1 MSSRILIV
9 DDEESIRFTFE
20 AFLVDEGYEVSTAMD
35 LDGGLKLLEGEPFD
49 LVFLDILLG
58 RDNGLDALK
67 ACREKHPNLPVV
79 MITGSPEI
87 ETAAEAVRYG
97 AFDYIP
103 KPVRQETLLRVAK
116 MALQYKALLDQKERY
131 RARLDAIFRSVREG
145 IVTLDRELRV
155 LEFNQSAASLF
166 GWGKEVTG
174 RPFEQVWKGDC
185 TNCLE
190 KLRQVVETGITREAM
205 RVECAPGGKQHKVLS
220 VASAPLLGEQ
230 GGRDGVVLT
239 VRDETRLETLER
251 DLKERQSFDRIIGR
265 SPTMQQLYDLID
277 NLSQVDTT
285 VLITGESG
293 TGKELVAESLH
304 YRGPR
309 KGKPLIRVNC
319 AALPENLLESELF
332 GHIKG
337 AFTGAVTDKTG
348 RFQRADGGTIFL
360 DEIGD
365 ISPALQVR
373 LLRVLQEK
381 EIEKVGGTTPI
392 KVDIRVV
399 AATHQDLLEKV
410 RRGEFR
416 EDLYYRLK
424 VMTLPLPALRERRED
439 IPLLI
444 NFFVKRF
451 NERFGKQVVG
461 ISAEVLDL
469 FMQHPW
475 PGNVRELEHAVEHA
489 FILCR
494 GEQLEREHLPT
505 DILEVSESQ
514 QDENGSALDREQLEQ
529 ALEKAAG
536 NKTLAAQILG
546 ISRRT
551 IYRKLEEFAIE

>member
-20 AFLVDEGYEVSTAMD
+20 AFLVDEGYEVVTAAD
-35 LDGGLKLLEGEPFD
+35 LEGGLEQLDQEAFD

-58 RDNGLDALK
+58 RESGLDALK
-67 ACREKHPNLPVV
+67 ACREKNPNLPVV

-116 MALQYKALLDQKERY
+116 MALQYKALLDQRERY

-145 IVTLDRELRV
+145 IITLDRDMRL
-155 LEFNQSAASLF
+155 LEFNDAARRLF
-166 GWGKEVTG
+166 DWGQEVNG
-174 RPFEQVWKGDC
+174 RLFEKVWPGDC
-185 TNCLE
+185 SGCLE
-190 KLRQVVETGITREAM
+190 KLRQVLEKDTLPAPM
-205 RVECAPGGKQHKVLS
+205 RVECNPDGKPTMVLS
-220 VASAPLLGEQ
+220 VVSAPLLGEH
-230 GGRDGVVLT
+230 GERDGIVLT
-239 VRDETRLETLER
+239 VRDETRLETLEK

-265 SPTMQQLYDLID
+265 SKKMQHIYELID
-277 NLSQVDTT
+277 NLSLVDTT
-285 VLITGESG
+285 VLVTGESG
-293 TGKELVAESLH
+293 TGKELVADSLH
-304 YRGPR
+304 YRGTR
-309 KGKPLIRVNC
+309 KDKPLIRVNC

-337 AFTGAVTDKTG
+337 SFTGAVTDKVG

-381 EIEKVGGTTPI
+381 EIEKVGGTMPI

-399 AATHQDLLEKV
+399 AATHQDLFEKV
-410 RRGEFR
+410 QKGEFR

-424 VMTLPLPALRERRED
+424 VMTVPIPPLRERRED
-439 IPLLI
+439 IPLLVD
-444 NFFVKRF
+444 FFVSRF
-451 NERFGKQVVG
+451 NERFNKQILGV
-461 ISAEVLDL
+461 SEEVLET
-469 FMQHPW
+469 FMQHGW
-475 PGNVRELEHAVEHA
+475 PGNVRELEHAIEHA

-494 GEQLEREHLPT
+494 DNLIERNHLPE
-505 DILEVSESQ
+505 EVLAGV
-514 QDENGSALDREQLEQ
+514 ENGHEENGNALDREQLEQ

-536 NKTLAAQILG
+536 NKTMAAQILG

-551 IYRKLEEFAIE
+551 IYRKLEEFGID

>member
-1 MSSRILIV
+1 MSSKILIV

-20 AFLVDEGYEVSTAMD
+20 AFLVDEGYEVATAMD
-35 LDGGLKLLEGEPFD
+35 LAGALELLERQEYD

-58 RDNGLDALK
+58 RDSGLEALK
-67 ACREKHPNLPVV
+67 ACREKCPNLPVV

-116 MALQYKALLDQKERY
+116 MALQYKALLDQRERY
-131 RARLDAIFRSVREG
+131 RVRLDAIFRSVREG
-145 IVTLDRELRV
+145 IVTLDNELRI
-155 LEFNQSAASLF
+155 LECNDAARRLF
-166 GWGKEVTG
+166 GWSGEVSGT
-174 RPFEQVWKGDC
+174 PIATVWQGGGA
-185 TNCLE
+185 TCLE
-190 KLRQVVETGITREAM
+190 NLRHVLQTGDSFDALRIECQTLKGREP
-205 RVECAPGGKQHKVLS
+205 RILS
-220 VASAPLLGEQ
+220 FSSAPLWVDKKE
-230 GGRDGVVLT
+230 REGVVLT

-251 DLKERQSFDRIIGR
+251 DLQERQSFDRIVGR
-265 SPTMQQLYDLID
+265 SRPMQQIYELID
-277 NLSQVDTT
+277 ALAQVDTT
-285 VLITGESG
+285 VLIAGESG

-304 YRGPR
+304 FRGPR
-309 KGKPLIRVNC
+309 KDKPLIRVNC

-337 AFTGAVTDKTG
+337 SFTGAVNDKVG

-399 AATHQDLLEKV
+399 AATHQDLLAKV
-410 RRGEFR
+410 RKGEFR

-424 VMTLPLPALRERRED
+424 VMTVPLPPLRERRED
-439 IPLLI
+439 VPLLVEVFI
-444 NFFVKRF
+444 KRF
-451 NERFGKQVVG
+451 NERFGKQIVG
-461 ISAEVLDL
+461 VSNEALEA
-469 FMQHPW
+469 FMHYPW
-475 PGNVRELEHAVEHA
+475 PGNVRELEHAIEHA

-494 GEQLEREHLPT
+494 DQTIALAHLPEELKAGV
-505 DILEVSESQ
+505 DAGE
-514 QDENGSALDREQLEQ
+514 DGGGALDREVLEQ
-529 ALEKAAG
+529 ALAQAAG
-536 NKTLAAQILG
+536 NKTLAAQRLG

-551 IYRKLEEFAIE
+551 IYRKLEEFGLE